1 MNHLKRKAVSLLL
14 TAAMATGSMATV
26 FGAQFTTENVDDGF
40 SLGYYTDTADQAEK
54 DKTVAAYDQRP
65 MMPRQMEALSR
76 GLTAVPGADGVLVS
90 WRFLGTD
97 SKALQYNLYR
107 GTQKLNAAPMSL
119 TNYFDE
125 NGKPGEEYTLAEVV
139 NGEENG
145 TKTTV
150 KAWDQEYIS
159 FPVKDYGDGLYI
171 IDDASAGDL
180 DGDGEYEIVVRRTP
194 VDMNVET
201 RTVYPLIEA
210 YKMDGTHLWTVDL
223 GPNEI
228 NEVDVN
234 FMVYDM
240 DGDGKSEVM
249 MRSFEGTTDGKGT
262 QIGDTN
268 KDGITDYSKDPAN
281 LAIFTDRQYIIST
294 PEFVSMYDGATGAE
308 IARTDMLPERGDL
321 SQWSYNYTDA
331 PRLTKRASHFLMG
344 IAYLDGVTPSLVS
357 VRGAWDNVRVAAWHI
372 QDGQFAV
379 DWKLDTPNKEDL
391 NSIWGAV
398 NHNIS
403 IADVDFDGKDEI
415 FSGPMGVDH
424 DGTTMYAVQTT
435 DNDGTKRK
443 LGHGDAFDL
452 ARMDPDYDGYLVWAC
467 HETKNLL
474 ANIELHDARTGQ
486 VLWGY
491 SKNKDTGRSRAG
503 DIDPTYKGFE
513 VWGSTG
519 TVPMNVSGEKIADN
533 WNQFRYQL
541 PDGTYETDEKGNE
554 VRGTLP
560 MNFKVYWDGDL
571 LSEFL
576 DGVRVSKWDWNNK
589 EVDVLFDAEGCQSN
603 GGTKAVPCLSADLFG
618 DWREEIVWKTAD
630 EKQIRIYS
638 TDIPTDYKLPT
649 LMHDSYYRSSVAL
662 QNNHYNQPPNVSY
675 YLGAETT
682 EVPVPEIYT
691 VKDGKELKSPDLT
704 GQHAGYSVKMNES
717 LDSVKEMKLLV
728 NSPNAYV
735 DEDLAKV
742 DENDTAV
749 VPVIVEDR
757 TLVPVRFISEK
768 FGLKVDFDD
777 AARKITI
784 SGRGH
789 YVEMTLDSKE
799 YVVDGQQ
806 KTLDV
811 PAQVYNDRTLI
822 PLRAM
827 AEAIGKQV
835 FWDGRGLIVISKEEF
850 KATDQVEQ
858 IISVLTTGEK
868 PAPTPTPIPP
878 TPTPAPDPLETMP
891 STPYTDEKGTAWD
904 IYIDEDF
911 SSYALGDSAG
921 WAGTKPAPLDII
933 KVVGSPSGKA
943 IQIGGSSKGNRNA
956 IYTLPAPMTKKARI
970 EFDWQTGS
978 MKGGTSSGELR
989 FADSSNNVFLA
1000 FSTQAGVELKY
1011 NQGGKISNGPLET
1024 GEWKEIGSGFKK
1036 DERYHVV
1043 IIADFEQKKASFT
1056 ISLGEKKA
1064 TVEDVPFTN
1073 GSDFGAI
1080 EVLAVREGGNFDWTT
1095 ELSNIK
1101 IGRIAD

>member
-1 MNHLKRKAVSLLL
+1 MNHLKRKAISVLL
-14 TAAMATGSMATV
+14 TAAMAVSAAGPA
-26 FGAQFTTENVDDGF
+26 FAAQFTTENIEDGF
-40 SLGYYTDTADQAEK
+40 SLGHYTDTENQTEK
-54 DKTVAAYDQRP
+54 DKTTAAYTQRP
-65 MMPRQMEALSR
+65 QMLRQMEALSR
-76 GLTAVPGADGVLVS
+76 GLTAVPGTDGVLVS

-97 SKALQYNLYR
+97 SKSLQYNLYR

-125 NGKPGEEYTLAEVV
+125 NGKPGQEYTLAEVV
-139 NGEENG
+139 NGEETG
-145 TKTTV
+145 VKTTV
-150 KAWDQEYIS
+150 KAWDKDFIS

-194 VDMNVET
+194 IDMKVET

-210 YKMDGTHLWTVDL
+210 YKMDGTHLWTINL

-240 DGDGKSEVM
+240 NGDGKAEVM
-249 MRSFEGTTDGKGT
+249 MRSFEGTTDGKGN

-268 KDGITDYSKDPAN
+268 RDNITDYSKDQAN
-281 LAIFTDRQYIIST
+281 LAIFPDRQYIIST
-294 PEFVSMYDGATGAE
+294 PEFMSIYDGVTGAE
-308 IARTDMLPERGDL
+308 MARTEMLPERGDL
-321 SQWSYNYTDA
+321 SEWSYNYTDT

-372 QDGQFAV
+372 QDSQFVV

-415 FSGPMGVDH
+415 LSGPMAVDH
-424 DGTTMYAVQTT
+424 DGKAMYTAQTI
-435 DNDGTKRK
+435 DNEGTKRK
-443 LGHGDAFDL
+443 LGHGDAFDV
-452 ARMDPDYDGYLVWAC
+452 AKMDPDYDGYLVWAC
-467 HETKNLL
+467 HETPNLL

-491 SKNKDTGRSRAG
+491 SKNKDTGRSRAA
-503 DIDPTYKGFE
+503 DIDPNYKGFE

-519 TVPMNVSGEKIADN
+519 TIPMNFSGENIAGN
-533 WNQFRYQL
+533 WNQFRYRL
-541 PDGTYETDEKGNE
+541 PDGTYEKDEKGAD
-554 VRGTLP
+554 VLGTLP

-576 DGVRVSKWDWNNK
+576 DGTRVSKWNWNNK
-589 EVDVLFDAEGCQSN
+589 EVDVLFDAKECKSN

-638 TDIPTDYKLPT
+638 TNIPTDYKIPT
-649 LMHDSYYRSSVAL
+649 LMHDSYYRSSIAL

-691 VKDGKELKSPDLT
+691 VKDGATLKSPELT
-704 GQHAGYSVKMNES
+704 EQHTGYAVKMNES
-717 LDSVKEMKLLV
+717 MDSAKEMKLLV

-742 DENDTAV
+742 DANDAAV

-757 TLVPVRFISEK
+757 TLVPVRFIAEN
-768 FGLKVDFDD
+768 FGLLVDFND
-777 AARKITI
+777 AERKITI

-789 YVEMTLDSKE
+789 NIEMTLDRQE
-799 YVVDGQQ
+799 YMVDGQQ

-827 AEAIGKQV
+827 VEAIGKQV
-835 FWDGRGLIVISKEEF
+835 FWDDRGLIVISKEEF
-850 KATDQVEQ
+850 KNTSQIEQ
-858 IISVLTTGEK
+858 IIHTLTTGEK
-868 PAPTPTPIPP
+868 PAPTPTPVAP

-891 STPYTDEKGTAWD
+891 STPYTDENGTDWS

-911 SSYALGDSAG
+911 SGYALGDSAG
-921 WAGTKPAPLDII
+921 WAGTKPAPLDVI
-933 KVVGSPSGKA
+933 KVVGSPRGKA
-943 IQIGGSSKGNRNA
+943 IQLGGSAKGNRNA

-970 EFDWQTGS
+970 EFDWQVGS
-978 MKGGTSSGELR
+978 MQGGNSSGELR
-989 FADSSNNVFLA
+989 FADSSNNVFFA

-1011 NQGGKISNGPLET
+1011 NQGGKISNGALET
-1024 GEWKEIGSGFKK
+1024 GEWKDVGSGFKK
-1036 DERYHVV
+1036 DELYHVV
-1043 IIADFEQKKASFT
+1043 IVADFEKKTVSFT
-1056 ISLGEKKA
+1056 VRLGDKEV
-1064 TVEDVPFTN
+1064 TVEEVPFTN

-1080 EVLAVREGGNFDWTT
+1080 EVLAVRDQKNFEWTT

-1101 IGRIAD
+1101 IGKIAD